1 MTNETGWQLR
11 PIGVVRSEAKE
22 RKQLP
27 PLGLP
32 ATIELFAEYE
42 PGLLHLE
49 KHTHLWVLVWLHAAE
64 RDLLQVVPRG
74 VRAEDPDALH
84 GVFAVRSPVRPNPIG
99 LTLTRIERVE
109 GCRIHVARLD
119 FIDGTPVIDL
129 KPYFVSRDMV
139 YSAANAQIGRPASR
153 ENLRESLW
161 EQALNFHGEAC
172 AELALAVRIIE
183 HFRWE
188 VLEGRD
194 PARVVV
200 SAPRQRGCLVDGL
213 MGMTRVSLGRRT
225 LDLIEDDSVILEHEG
240 VRHRYDLRP
249 QSGGD
254 AGAVLGADQATL
266 FEWREASGA

>member
-1 MTNETGWQLR
+1 MTNETGWRLR

-32 ATIELFAEYE
+32 ATIEVFAEYE
-42 PGLLHLE
+42 AGLLHLE
-49 KHTHLWVLVWLHAAE
+49 KHTHVWVLVWLHAAE

-129 KPYFVSRDMV
+129 KPYFVSRDLV
-139 YSAANAQIGRPASR
+139 FSAANVQIGRPASR
-153 ENLRESLW
+153 ESLRESLR
-161 EQALNFHGEAC
+161 EQAINFHGEEC
-172 AELALAVRIIE
+172 PELALGVRLIE
-183 HFRWE
+183 HFFWD
-188 VLEGRD
+188 VLELKAPGTLKIH
-194 PARVVV
+194 
-200 SAPRQRGCLVDGL
+200 APRRRGCLLDAL
-213 MGMTRVSLGRRT
+213 MGMTRVSHGRRT
-225 LDLIEDDSVILEHEG
+225 LDLIEGDSVIVEHG
-240 VRHRYDLRP
+240 GARYRYDLGP
-249 QSGGD
+249 QSDRD
-254 AGAVLGADQATL
+254 ASTILCADEATL
-266 FEWREASGA
+266 FEWRPAGGA